1 MSADYYIE
9 NKAFEE
15 NIANFQKIKKLESR
29 YEFLIEFYQEAI
41 ESKKKNKNNADKEK
55 NLLVYF
61 QTEQLKN
68 KAFAHDNKRFLCD
81 QLLLLARRVVQYTK
95 FNLID
100 ADDAVQ
106 ESVMVCFD
114 KIDRFFPSKGKAF
127 NYMTTVIWNSLR
139 QLYRSAKSYNEFK
152 KKLGDF
158 LELSEGRTAIKNGK
172 KIILE

>member
-1 MSADYYIE
+1 MK
-9 NKAFEE
+9 N
-15 NIANFQKIKKLESR
+15 
-29 YEFLIEFYQEAI
+29 
-41 ESKKKNKNNADKEK
+41 KKKNKNNADKEK

>member
-1 MSADYYIE
+1 MSTEYID
-9 NKAFEE
+9 NKAFEII
-15 NIANFQKIKKLESR
+15 IANFQKTKKLKSR
-29 YEFLIEFYQEAI
+29 YEFLVEFYQEMI
-41 ESKKKNKNNADKEK
+41 ENKKKNKKNIDRDKSFLIQFQAEQIKNNSQFHSNKE
-55 NLLVYF
+55 
-61 QTEQLKN
+61 
-68 KAFAHDNKRFLCD
+68 HLCG
-81 QLLLLARRVVQYTK
+81 QLLLLAQNVVRYTK

-114 KIDRFFPSKGKAF
+114 KIDRFVPSKGKAF

-139 QLYRSAKSYNEFK
+139 QLYRGAKNYNEFK
-152 KKLGDF
+152 KKLGIF